1 LAKGP
6 YPKGTINMNLR
17 WQLIIVVAV
26 SPLLLSACASN
37 QTPQPLPTEAIPP
50 ETLQSLPTQATP
62 PETLRPLVVAAVS
75 VDVGVGSPG
84 LLEIVASGDWPDLC
98 AQLAQVTSRID
109 GTNIN
114 ISLSATAAD
123 PSCPPDYLGVPFRI
137 GIPLNPVQLPE
148 GTYTATVNSI
158 STSFVWPQQ

>member
-6 YPKGTINMNLR
+6 YPKRTINMNLR
-17 WQLIIVVAV
+17 WQLIMVVAV
-26 SPLLLSACASN
+26 SPLLLSACATN
-37 QTPQPLPTEAIPP
+37 QTPQPLPTQAI
-50 ETLQSLPTQATP
+50 P

-109 GTNIN
+109 GTE
-114 ISLSATAAD
+114 ISITLFATAAD
-123 PSCPPDYLGVPFRI
+123 PTCPTDYIGVPFRI
-137 GIPLNPVQLPE
+137 AIPLNPVELAD
-148 GTYTATVNSI
+148 GTYTATVNSV
-158 STSFVWPQQ
+158 STSFLWPQQ